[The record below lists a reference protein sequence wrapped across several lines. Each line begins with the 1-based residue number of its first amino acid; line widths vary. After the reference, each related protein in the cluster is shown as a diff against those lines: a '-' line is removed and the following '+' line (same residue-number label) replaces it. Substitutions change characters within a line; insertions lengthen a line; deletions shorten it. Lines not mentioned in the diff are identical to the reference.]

1 MYTEE
6 FVVEGWEGKAKGML
20 QILWE
25 RGFID
30 SNKLDQYTVDGRKDD
45 YGNLIPET
53 SLKHLM
59 EQLPD
64 FQDEP
69 TLLQFH
75 GEKLGV
81 KVDRTPKCHPEVAGE
96 GVEYDWGCA
105 KGYYRRLPLK
115 MKKGKDNF
123 RESVKKSLDT
133 QIVLTIAR
141 QRKFSR
147 RAREYMLAYHTLDN
161 TEEVDENDLD
171 DAEAKEK
178 KPLMSA
184 YLIEKIIKQYKCHRS
199 AADFNTGFIARMV
212 VEMKGGAM
220 RSKLVTT
227 L

>member
-1 MYTEE
+1 L
-6 FVVEGWEGKAKGML
+6 GMR
-20 QILWE
+20 Q
-25 RGFID
+25 
-30 SNKLDQYTVDGRKDD
+30 
-45 YGNLIPET
+45 
-53 SLKHLM
+53 
-59 EQLPD
+59 
-64 FQDEP
+64 
-69 TLLQFH
+69 
-75 GEKLGV
+75 
-81 KVDRTPKCHPEVAGE
+81 
-96 GVEYDWGCA
+96 
-105 KGYYRRLPLK
+105 GYYRRLPLK

-199 AADFNTGFIARMV
+199 AADFDTGFIARMV